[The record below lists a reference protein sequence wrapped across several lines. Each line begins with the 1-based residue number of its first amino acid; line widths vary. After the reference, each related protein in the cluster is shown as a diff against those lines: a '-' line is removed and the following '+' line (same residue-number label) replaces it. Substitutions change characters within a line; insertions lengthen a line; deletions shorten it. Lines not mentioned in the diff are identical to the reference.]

1 METLQVIFIVLK
13 LAGLVAWSW
22 WFVFSPTF
30 IAVGVLVAMF
40 GWEVAKEAWREVER
54 KAL

>member
-30 IAVGVLVAMF
+30 ITVGFFFIAF
-40 GWEVAKEAWREVER
+40 GWEVWKETWREVGR
-54 KAL
+54 KVL